1 MFSSRLCQDVIVCS
15 NTSTYNKSNTISLE
29 YLIYQFKERFKL
41 LLPEEKYTLTNSSIK
56 AWIEQNKIQNFIL
69 WLDEVMTMARS
80 VNILIDGYFVE

>member
-1 MFSSRLCQDVIVCS
+1 
-15 NTSTYNKSNTISLE
+15 
-29 YLIYQFKERFKL
+29 L